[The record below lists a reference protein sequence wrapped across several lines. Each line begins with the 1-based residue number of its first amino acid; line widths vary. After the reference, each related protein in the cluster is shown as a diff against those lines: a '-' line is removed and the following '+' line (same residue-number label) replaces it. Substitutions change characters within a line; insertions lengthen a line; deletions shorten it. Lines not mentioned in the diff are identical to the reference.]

1 MRWIKARWGLYVY
14 VNVYVCVYVY
24 LVGTYYRWFVRL
36 ASLLALLVSLASLA
50 YHKQENKGGR
60 EAKGRRKGR
69 GGEEEGGEIERER
82 KRERERGTREI
93 EIQGEVAIPDGGS
106 QRMIK

>member
-1 MRWIKARWGLYVY
+1 MSGEASARDSTTSINTALGHTVQHGWDDCVVVY
-14 VNVYVCVYVY
+14 
-24 LVGTYYRWFVRL
+24 
-36 ASLLALLVSLASLA
+36 S
-50 YHKQENKGGR
+50 KNKGGR
-60 EAKGRRKGR
+60 EAKGRRKGK

-82 KRERERGTREI
+82 KRERQRGTREI